1 MYGIEDL
8 PKSFTCEIEPAPSFV
23 QLEKRNCDFKIRNF
37 PKWEYYRNYNDS
49 VSVINAPELINF
61 FSNLVKDKYSE
72 IDGIDSKLFVY
83 QDYGHCIPKNKIEIL
98 NYYVNKLDDK
108 INCFLFLENVII
120 SLCEKYIIILIAEC
134 GNTAYKIEKEKLFQ
148 RHIQEYNII
157 FKPKNVEWKENSN
170 PQIFEDLIYD
180 LLKKNKRIK
189 HLKHVSHTNERDGG
203 RDMIADWIIADEN
216 PSENRPVYSKKRVII
231 QCKAYKNGVGKQDVL
246 DIRDTV
252 DRYDSQGYFLVVS
265 TYTKATLTEHLDKIK
280 QSGKIW
286 IDWWTRKD
294 IDEEILKY
302 PDIITKYQSLFTV
315 LNIPY
320 RE

>member
-265 TYTKATLTEHLDKIK
+265 TYTKAINQKT
-280 QSGKIW
+280 
-286 IDWWTRKD
+286 
-294 IDEEILKY
+294 
-302 PDIITKYQSLFTV
+302 
-315 LNIPY
+315 
-320 RE
+320 